1 MRTRLLLAASSWDRS
16 RTDMILLYSQ
26 NNLSNAP
33 RILPRA
39 CDCSYFC
46 EHEANEWLQ
55 TRRRAINII
64 LLSLIR
70 QTRLRKSGR
79 HGKDRLGTATSPTAQ
94 LRI

>member
-1 MRTRLLLAASSWDRS
+1 MRTRLLLADSGWDGS
-16 RTDMILLYSQ
+16 RTDMILLYAQ

-64 LLSLIR
+64 CS
-70 QTRLRKSGR
+70 
-79 HGKDRLGTATSPTAQ
+79 H
-94 LRI
+94 